1 MTGSFTPCSTRR
13 QAEASAT
20 PAFRRLLACLLWLAA
35 ALAVTLGGSR
45 VAAQG
50 VDLTA
55 FQVARDSGELS
66 LDFAVKLSLPKTVE
80 DGLLRGVP
88 VYFVAQAELYRKRWY
103 WRDARLARVT
113 RSWRVA
119 YQPLTNTW
127 RVGLGGLNQSYA
139 TMAEA
144 LAAASRG
151 TGWHLADL
159 SQLEADERYYVEFR
173 YRLDTSQLPS
183 PMQIGVGAQSGWTM
197 GIERELR
204 LD

>member
-1 MTGSFTPCSTRR
+1 MTASSTPSSARPGAEGR
-13 QAEASAT
+13 QGLV
-20 PAFRRLLACLLWLAA
+20 RRLIVACVLALLGAM
-35 ALAVTLGGSR
+35 TLLGSAR
-45 VAAQG
+45 VSAQG

-55 FQVARDSGELS
+55 FQVTRDDGELA
-66 LDFAVKLSLPKTVE
+66 LDFAVRLSLPKAVE

-88 VYFVAQAELYRKRWY
+88 VYFVAQADLYRTRWY
-103 WRDARLARVT
+103 WRDARIARVT
-113 RSWRVA
+113 RSWRIA
-119 YQPLTNTW
+119 YQPLTGTW

-151 TGWHLADL
+151 TGWRLADL
-159 SQLEADERYYVEFR
+159 SQLDPDERYYLEFR

-197 GIERELR
+197 GIERVLR